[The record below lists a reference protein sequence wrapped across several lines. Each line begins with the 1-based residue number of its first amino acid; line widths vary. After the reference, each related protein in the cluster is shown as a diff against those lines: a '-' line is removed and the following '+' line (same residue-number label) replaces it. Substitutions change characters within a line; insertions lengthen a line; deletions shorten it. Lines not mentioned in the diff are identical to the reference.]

1 MKIVPRSHYGR
12 VGPTSFMVGNEHIQV
27 FTELSMN
34 TNLAGPKVSSHREH
48 WHVQPSRQLNCLEE
62 TNILDTRL
70 LQYDCFVLIVLN
82 YAGAGYTITA
92 EIQDIFENVL
102 QLQFQ

>member
-12 VGPTSFMVGNEHIQV
+12 VGPTSLMVGKKHLQV
-27 FTELSMN
+27 FTELSMK
-34 TNLAGPKVSSHREH
+34 TNLEGPKVYSHLEH
-48 WHVQPSRQLNCLEE
+48 WHVQPRRQLNFFEE

-82 YAGAGYTITA
+82 YASAGYMIAA
-92 EIQDIFENVL
+92 EIQDISENVL
-102 QLQFQ
+102 QL